1 MKTGGNNSGGGP
13 ISTAGGLIFIGAT
26 KDRMFHAFNA
36 KTGEE
41 LWSTKLEEIAQ
52 SVPITWQGKDGMQYV
67 AIAAGSKL
75 ITFKLP
81 TPEKKP

>member
-13 ISTAGGLIFIGAT
+13 ISTAGGVIFIGAS
-26 KDRMFHAFNA
+26 KDRMFHAFAA

-52 SVPITWQGKDGMQYV
+52 SVPITWRGRDGIQYV

-75 ITFKLP
+75 VAFKLP
-81 TPEKKP
+81 SYKRR